1 MIWRQQR
8 IGGIMAFDMRLWKSD
23 EVSLR
28 WRSLA
33 ERRRSYFVE
42 LYQSGRWKQYYTE
55 DAFLAQMREVVRSAE
70 EWNKLVV
77 ANAAKVTASATKR
90 PASTS

>member
-1 MIWRQQR
+1 
-8 IGGIMAFDMRLWKSD
+8 
-23 EVSLR
+23 
-28 WRSLA
+28 
-33 ERRRSYFVE
+33 
-42 LYQSGRWKQYYTE
+42 
-55 DAFLAQMREVVRSAE
+55 VVRSAE